1 MDSKVNGALVRFYF
15 EISTLYYIL
24 VQFIAVYFRPTLLIN
39 HMETLLTPEQV
50 ASQLSVE
57 ITTVYTWLRNS
68 RLSGVKLGRLWRVR
82 STDVEQFMQKGWKG
96 GISSEMQQ
104 QRITNPNA
112 DTAWID
118 ALPQIDLSSV
128 YAPNIVFSREEIYRD
143 DEAEQHLYGTKVQA
157 SKGQK

>member
-1 MDSKVNGALVRFYF
+1 
-15 EISTLYYIL
+15 
-24 VQFIAVYFRPTLLIN
+24 
-39 HMETLLTPEQV
+39 METLLTPEQV